1 MTQRPLT
8 DFPISISYHL
18 AGILTGL
25 LLLTAP
31 LQAAAPGA
39 LAFIDNGAGAWH
51 QAIGGNGVASDNPE
65 FASFWNPALA
75 GLNQGY
81 LLTVEHGE
89 WFAGE
94 MQKDIVELD
103 IPTTTGRAYAIN
115 VIRNSVRR
123 IPLSSSLESDGEIS
137 AGNRPVID
145 GQVNSSQWQL
155 GVTAATQLR
164 DGFRLGGTGKF
175 IYESLADL
183 NGWGL
188 GLDLGCWYQ
197 RQALT
202 LGLVLR
208 DAVTTRLFWNT
219 GLQETVLPSIDIGG
233 SWRLP
238 ISVSALIL
246 HATVAHDLNGANYN
260 DSGDEVALE
269 IRTGLA
275 WHYRELF
282 HIGCGWD
289 GSRFS
294 AGTGLKVSQYGLNY
308 ALFKQ
313 EVLGTTHLVTVTADI
328 SRLVHRVT
336 H

>member
-1 MTQRPLT
+1 MICMTHRALSS
-8 DFPISISYHL
+8 FPQHNSSLL
-18 AGILTGL
+18 AGICIYL
-25 LLLTAP
+25 LLAPP

-51 QAIGGNGVASDNPE
+51 QAIGGNGVAGDNPE
-65 FASFWNPALA
+65 FAAFWNPALT
-75 GLNQGY
+75 GVNHGY

-94 MQKDIVELD
+94 MQKDILELD
-103 IPTTTGRAYAIN
+103 VPADNGRAYAVN

-123 IPLSSSLESDGEIS
+123 IPLSSTLEGDGEIS
-137 AGNRPVID
+137 AGNRPVIEK
-145 GQVNSSQWQL
+145 QANSSQWQM
-155 GVTAATQLR
+155 GMTAATEVKEGL
-164 DGFRLGGTGKF
+164 RLGGTGKL

-197 RQALT
+197 LQALT
-202 LGLVLR
+202 LGFVVR

-219 GLQETVLPSIDIGG
+219 GLQEAVLPSLDLGS

-238 ISVSALIL
+238 LSTSTFLL

-260 DSGDEVALE
+260 DRGEEAALE

-275 WHYRELF
+275 WNFRELF
-282 HIGCGWD
+282 HIGFGWD
-289 GSRFS
+289 GSRLS
-294 AGTGLKVSQYGLNY
+294 AGTGLRVKQYGLNY

-328 SRLVHRVT
+328 SQLVAK
-336 H
+336 